1 MIKYPLFYRMRIA
14 EYLTFTAR
22 IYSLIM
28 NAVSDSITMEPFKG
42 RIEKSKIR
50 LEESGK
56 KVNTQLLTINVT
68 DCDSRR
74 DQSMIAFTGF
84 AEACSK
90 RLNTTVSGAGK
101 AILNEIGSYGSG
113 IIRRPMLEE
122 SAILLALFAKI
133 NNSPFLTDCL
143 QQMRGEQWLEELEKA
158 EQDFTE
164 AVEER
169 GNAKLDRNA
178 EISGEMCKEIRN
190 EFEAFFKYLDVMCDL
205 NSDVAYAELVKEINI
220 VSEETNAILLQRAGR
235 NSKNDGDE
243 IGGSE

>member
-22 IYSLIM
+22 VYSLIM
-28 NAVSDSITMEPFKG
+28 NAITDSITLEPFKG

-50 LEESGK
+50 LEESGQ

-68 DCDSRR
+68 GCDSRR
-74 DQSMIAFTGF
+74 DQSMIAFTAY

-101 AILNEIGSYGSG
+101 AILNEIESYGSG

-122 SAILLALFAKI
+122 SAILLTLFAKI

-143 QQMRGEQWLEELEKA
+143 QQMHGQQWLVELEKA

-164 AVEER
+164 SVEER
-169 GNAKLDRNA
+169 KNAKLDRNE

-205 NSDVAYAELVKEINI
+205 NSDVAYPQLVKEINI
-220 VSEETNAILLQRAGR
+220 VSEETNAILLQRLGR
-235 NSKNDGDE
+235 NSKNDSDE
-243 IGGSE
+243 MGGSE